1 MVDNSGLLDLDI
13 IKKSDKAR
21 NAKNIKEFTQ
31 EDNEE
36 FHNDEVSK
44 KNIRDKLYGR
54 INVSV
59 KTMDIVITVLM
70 IALFISVILGIM
82 V

>member
-1 MVDNSGLLDLDI
+1 MINDSGLLDLNI
-13 IKKSDKAR
+13 IKKTDVDTKS
-21 NAKNIKEFTQ
+21 IKEDHK
-31 EDNEE
+31 ELSK
-36 FHNDEVSK
+36 EVESK

-70 IALFISVILGIM
+70 IALFVSVILGIM

>member
-21 NAKNIKEFTQ
+21 NSKNIKEFTQ
-31 EDNEE
+31 EDNEKSPNE
-36 FHNDEVSK
+36 ELSK

-70 IALFISVILGIM
+70 IALFVSVILGIRI
-82 V
+82 

>member
-21 NAKNIKEFTQ
+21 NAKNIKKFTQ

-36 FHNDEVSK
+36 SPNEELSK

-70 IALFISVILGIM
+70 IALFVSVILGIM

>member
-1 MVDNSGLLDLDI
+1 MIDDSGLLDLDI
-13 IKKSDKAR
+13 IKKSDAAR
-21 NAKNIKEFTQ
+21 NIKESIQ
-31 EDNEE
+31 KDNEE
-36 FHNDEVSK
+36 SSNEELPK
-44 KNIRDKLYGR
+44 KNIRDKLYSR

-70 IALFISVILGIM
+70 IALFVSVILGIM